1 MREYFDNELE
11 NLNNQL
17 IEMGSFVEQ
26 AINNTVEMILNG
38 RSDGIEKARKNEERI
53 NAAEKNIQTHCLK
66 LILHQAP
73 VAQDLRSISAALKM
87 ITDLERIGDQAIDI
101 AEMSQYI
108 GDKANI
114 YSMTHIAEMAT
125 QASEMVTMAID
136 AFVKTDIELAKKVSK
151 NDDIIDDLFNTVKN
165 DTVDIILHDKELGM
179 QAIDVVMIA
188 KYLER
193 IGDHAVNI
201 AEWVAFSITG
211 KREIE

>member
-17 IEMGSFVEQ
+17 IQMGSFVEQ

>member
-1 MREYFDNELE
+1 
-11 NLNNQL
+11 
-17 IEMGSFVEQ
+17 
-26 AINNTVEMILNG
+26 
-38 RSDGIEKARKNEERI
+38 
-53 NAAEKNIQTHCLK
+53 
-66 LILHQAP
+66 
-73 VAQDLRSISAALKM
+73 M

-165 DTVDIILHDKELGM
+165 DTVDIILQDKELGM

>member
-17 IEMGSFVEQ
+17 IEMGSLVEQ

-151 NDDIIDDLFNTVKN
+151 NDDTIDDLFNTVKN
-165 DTVDIILHDKELGM
+165 DTVDIIFQDKELGM

>member
-1 MREYFDNELE
+1 MREYSDNELE

-165 DTVDIILHDKELGM
+165 DTVDIILQDKELGM

>member
-11 NLNNQL
+11 HLNNQL

-101 AEMSQYI
+101 TEMSQYI

-165 DTVDIILHDKELGM
+165 DTVDIILQDKELGM

>member
-165 DTVDIILHDKELGM
+165 DTVDIILQDKELGM

>member
-17 IEMGSFVEQ
+17 IEMGSLVEQ